1 MAFQVS
7 PGVLVS
13 EIDATNVVPAVS
25 TNIGGFAGELNWGPV
40 GKVVQVS
47 SENELAEQFGNPDD
61 NNFNHFLVAA
71 SYLKYGNALKVA
83 RGKVAGMLNSCNGA
97 GILVENEDLLSGK
110 TFALTQNFVARYPG
124 ALGDSL
130 K

>member
-40 GKVVQVS
+40 EKVVQVS
-47 SENELAEQFGNPDD
+47 SENELADI
-61 NNFNHFLVAA
+61 
-71 SYLKYGNALKVA
+71 LKLK
-83 RGKVAGMLNSCNGA
+83 
-97 GILVENEDLLSGK
+97 
-110 TFALTQNFVARYPG
+110 Q
-124 ALGDSL
+124 
-130 K
+130 